1 MQRFELTT
9 KTAIAIIAILT
20 AIVYANS
27 LSGDFVC
34 DDWPQIVN
42 NKKIT
47 SYKYLPQ
54 YFTSGVWSISELEY
68 KDQFLYRPLFLL
80 NLFLNY
86 QIWGQNPFGFHLTS
100 IFLHIANSILIFF
113 LLKKFLGTDKLIYPL
128 IGAIIFAVHPVH
140 VEPVSWIS
148 GVPDLLC
155 TFFFLLSFL
164 FYLRYG
170 ESSSLK
176 PLTLSIIFF
185 IFSLLSK
192 EVAIMLPVI
201 ILGYDFSKEKKIYLN
216 RLSIFT
222 LVSLIYILLRIT
234 VLGKPIGTLQF
245 SLTGLKHL
253 VEFVAGYIKLLFIP
267 WHLGF
272 YFTVPEKGIVD
283 NAGMIFSAAA
293 LGVMTFFAFKNRK
306 SLFSLFWLFVTLLP
320 SLSLSFYSNPTYA
333 ERFLY
338 LPSCGFVFFLTYIV
352 MSFQRYQRAIMLLI
366 FLVVIVLSAIT
377 IRTNQDWRNDE
388 VFYSKAIKNNT
399 RRSGAYMGLAMYHE
413 RKGNAK
419 NAIFIYMN
427 ALNYATNNEKALIYD
442 NIAMIYGKSGLTQ
455 ESIFYYQKELELN
468 NKNSSALV
476 GLGNNYLLKNNYKKA
491 LHYYTE
497 AFSIDNRNY
506 EACYNLALTHESLG
520 NRNSAVYYYNLF
532 LKIAPEYKYVETIR
546 LVRKKLENL

>member
-1 MQRFELTT
+1 MGKFKLTT
-9 KTAIAIIAILT
+9 KTAAVIIIVLT
-20 AIVYANS
+20 SVVYGNS
-27 LSGDFVC
+27 LFGDFVC

-54 YFTSGVWSISELEY
+54 YFTSGVWNISELEY

-113 LLKKFLGTDKLIYPL
+113 LLKKVLGTDKIIYPL

-170 ESSSLK
+170 ESSRLK
-176 PLTLSIIFF
+176 PLTLSITFF

-192 EVAIMLPVI
+192 EVAIVLPVI

-234 VLGKPIGTLQF
+234 VLGKPIGILHF

-283 NAGMIFSAAA
+283 NAGMIFSAVA

-320 SLSLSFYSNPTYA
+320 SLSLSFYSNPIYA

-338 LPSCGFVFFLTYIV
+338 LPSCGFVFFLTSIV
-352 MSFQRYQRAIMLLI
+352 MSFQRYQRVIMLPI
-366 FLVVIVLSAIT
+366 FLAVIVLSAIT
-377 IRTNQDWRNDE
+377 IRTNQDWRDDE
-388 VFYSKAIKNNT
+388 VFYSKAIKNNP
-399 RRSGAYMGLAMYHE
+399 RRSGAYMGLAMYHA

-419 NAIFIYMN
+419 DAIYIYMN

-468 NKNSSALV
+468 NKNSNALV
-476 GLGNNYLLKNNYKKA
+476 GLGNNYLLKNDYKKA

-497 AFSIDNRNY
+497 TFSIDNRNY

-520 NRNSAVYYYNLF
+520 NRNNAVYYYNLF
-532 LKIAPEYKYVETIR
+532 LKIAPEYKYVETVR